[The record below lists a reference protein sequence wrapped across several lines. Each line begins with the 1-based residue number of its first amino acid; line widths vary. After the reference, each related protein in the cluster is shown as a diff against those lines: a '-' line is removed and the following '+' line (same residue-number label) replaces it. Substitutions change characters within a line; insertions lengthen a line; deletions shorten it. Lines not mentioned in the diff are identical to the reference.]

1 MPVHN
6 QEIADK
12 LGRLADLLEIRGE
25 NEFRVRAYRTAA
37 QTVGTLPRDAHEML
51 ADDESLSELPGIGE
65 DLAGKIATI
74 VQTGEL
80 PLLNEIEEETAA
92 ELSELMKIPGLGPKR
107 VSAIHDALGVETVE
121 DLQAAAEDHQIRKL
135 EGFGAKT
142 EEKILDELD
151 HYAESEQRTPI
162 WDVDEIARGLVRYLG
177 ATDGVKEVVV
187 AGSYRRRKETVGDL
201 DILVTCEKRPGVMER
216 FLDYDEVD
224 TVVSQGKTRSTV
236 VLRTRLQIDLRVVE
250 EAAYG
255 AALFYFT
262 GSRSHN
268 IAVRKIAQRKGLKIN
283 EYGVFRGDRRVAGK
297 TEQEVF
303 EQVDLPF
310 IPPELRENRG
320 EIDAAQRGTL
330 PELVRA
336 EQIRGNLH
344 THTDATDGKFSL
356 AEMAEKAQQLGWDYL
371 AITDHSKAVA
381 MANGLN
387 EQRLRQQM
395 EEIAKL
401 NERLN
406 GFRVLRGIEVDIL
419 ENGTLDLEED
429 ALNELDI
436 VVGSVHDKFDLGKDR
451 QTERVIRAMDHRCF
465 NILAHPTGRL
475 INRRRGYEIDID
487 RVLDA
492 ALERGCA
499 LELNAQPKRLDLN
512 DAHCQLAKEKGVKIA
527 ISTDAHSK
535 TDLEFMRFGV
545 DQARRGW
552 LEADDVLNT
561 RNWDDLKKFL
571 RRDSLP

>member
-1 MPVHN
+1 MSVHN

-12 LGRLADLLEIRGE
+12 FGRLADLLEIRGE
-25 NEFRVRAYRTAA
+25 NEFRVRAYRSAA
-37 QTVGTLPRDAHEML
+37 QTVGTLPRDAREML

-74 VQTGEL
+74 VETGEL
-80 PLLNEIEEETAA
+80 PLLNEIEAETAA

-107 VSAIHDALGVETVE
+107 VST
-121 DLQAAAEDHQIRKL
+121 
-135 EGFGAKT
+135 
-142 EEKILDELD
+142 ILDELD
-151 HYAESEQRTPI
+151 HYAEGEQRTPI
-162 WDVDEIARGLVRYLG
+162 WDVDEIARGLVRHIG

-201 DILVTCEKRPGVMER
+201 DILVICEKRSGVMER

-224 TVVSQGKTRSTV
+224 TVVSQ
-236 VLRTRLQIDLRVVE
+236 
-250 EAAYG
+250 
-255 AALFYFT
+255 
-262 GSRSHN
+262 
-268 IAVRKIAQRKGLKIN
+268 
-283 EYGVFRGDRRVAGK
+283 GK

-310 IPPELRENRG
+310 IPPELREDRG

-344 THTDATDGKFSL
+344 THTHTHTDATDGKFSL
-356 AEMAEKAQQLGWDYL
+356 AEMAEKAQQLGWDYVV
-371 AITDHSKAVA
+371 ITDHSKAIA

-387 EQRLRQQM
+387 EKRLRQQM

-401 NERLN
+401 NDRLN

-419 ENGTLDLEED
+419 EDGTLDLEED

-436 VVGSVHDKFDLGKDR
+436 VVASVHDKFDLGKDR
-451 QTERVIRAMDHRCF
+451 QTERVIRATDHRCF

-487 RVLDA
+487 GVLDA
-492 ALERGCA
+492 ALERRCA

-512 DAHCQLAKEKGVKIA
+512 DAHCQLAKGKSVKIA
-527 ISTDAHSK
+527 ISTDAHTK

-545 DQARRGW
+545 DQTRRGW

-561 RNWDDLKKFL
+561 RKWDELEKFL
-571 RRDSLP
+571 RRD